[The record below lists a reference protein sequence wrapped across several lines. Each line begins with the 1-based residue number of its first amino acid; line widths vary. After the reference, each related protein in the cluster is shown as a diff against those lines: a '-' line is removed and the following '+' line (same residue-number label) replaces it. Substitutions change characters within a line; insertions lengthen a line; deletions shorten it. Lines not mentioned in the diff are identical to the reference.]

1 MKQQTTQKAALSVT
15 EAAEMLGVTRQ
26 TVYTQ
31 LLHREDFPVFKIGTR
46 TLISAAGLERWI
58 EEQSARG
65 GVRQ

>member
-26 TVYTQ
+26 TVYAQ
-31 LLHREDFPVFKIGTR
+31 LLHREDFPMFKVGTR

-58 EEQSARG
+58 EAQTERG
-65 GVRQ
+65 GAQQ